1 MSNVPIF
8 SLMERTCK
16 IDLQFSLRYYFY
28 MKSLEIINENTEF
41 KIVMKYNSTFRR
53 KINQLHKLSKI

>member
-1 MSNVPIF
+1 
-8 SLMERTCK
+8 
-16 IDLQFSLRYYFY
+16 